1 MHVLFFGN
9 DPPATLGVALRAGK
23 QNPIFIHFVCS
34 VSVMWSLGFK
44 KEWEKWNQGSI
55 VYGQWVQVKTLTG
68 ATRETL
74 DDFNGVTLRFCV

>member
-1 MHVLFFGN
+1 
-9 DPPATLGVALRAGK
+9 
-23 QNPIFIHFVCS
+23 

-55 VYGQWVQVKTLTG
+55 VYGQWVKVKTLTG

-74 DDFNGVTLRFCV
+74 EKHVGVTLRFCV

>member
-1 MHVLFFGN
+1 MPTKHAKGREKRKDFPFKFSVPF
-9 DPPATLGVALRAGK
+9 
-23 QNPIFIHFVCS
+23 

-55 VYGQWVQVKTLTG
+55 VYGQWVKVKTLTG

-74 DDFNGVTLRFCV
+74 EKHVGVT